1 MKPPASCRLMARFVT
16 LVDRENS
23 KMMDTS
29 APESLSLAVHS
40 EDDDDDGCM
49 SGQSS
54 TYGDSTDFMTAA
66 MGDEVTAQ
74 LAAAGWQKQHSH
86 GDFLC
91 FFYLFFLFNLN
102 GVPR

>member
-1 MKPPASCRLMARFVT
+1 
-16 LVDRENS
+16 
-23 KMMDTS
+23 MMDTS
-29 APESLSLAVHS
+29 APESLSLAVVNS
-40 EDDDDDGCM
+40 DDDDDDGCM

-86 GDFLC
+86 GDFLLLFV
-91 FFYLFFLFNLN
+91 FFI
-102 GVPR
+102 